1 MSLDDLGNI
10 GELVAAI
17 GVIASLIYLAVQIR
31 QNTRSVRAA
40 THHSSA
46 RSATETQNVL
56 AQSTDAA
63 RVFLVGSR
71 EPGELTEEERLRF
84 DSVMLSIFMW
94 FEDAFFQYQQ
104 SMVDLE
110 YWEGREQALL
120 SQLKRP
126 GTASWWTRRSNF
138 FARSFVAYVDQ
149 LAQQAMPAEQGDEA
163 EGS

>member
-40 THHSSA
+40 THHSAMRGAS
-46 RSATETQNVL
+46 ETQNVL
-56 AQSTDAA
+56 AQSNDAA
-63 RVFLVGSR
+63 RVFRIGSR
-71 EPGELTEEERLRF
+71 EPGELTEDERLRF
-84 DSVMLSIFMW
+84 DSMLLSIFMW

-104 SMVDLE
+104 SMVDRE
-110 YWEGREQALL
+110 YWEGRQRALL

-126 GTASWWTRRSNF
+126 GTASWWTRRSHF
-138 FARSFVAYVDQ
+138 FARSFVSYVNQ
-149 LAQQAMPAEQGDEA
+149 LTQQAMPAEQGDEG
-163 EGS
+163 ERP